1 MARDGSP
8 EIAGLRTERR
18 RERNI
23 CKEGR
28 RMFDDVEG
36 LDGEMKNI
44 ASLLDQVRGKLGD
57 RFLRLELA
65 DHLAPKSTPF
75 RVPSGLGA
83 AIDKRIAPAG
93 MDALHLFRAL
103 RDVNKDVPDNPDK
116 LDVLIAAMGKLRQS
130 LIPLTAE
137 VAIQVGFK

>member
-1 MARDGSP
+1 MYDDVSDFDGAL
-8 EIAGLRTERR
+8 EHIAGL
-18 RERNI
+18 I
-23 CKEGR
+23 
-28 RMFDDVEG
+28 
-36 LDGEMKNI
+36 
-44 ASLLDQVRGKLGD
+44 DQVRGKLGD
-57 RFLRLELA
+57 RFLRIELA

-93 MDALHLFRAL
+93 MDALHLFRAI

-116 LDVLIAAMGKLRQS
+116 IDAVVAAIGKLKHS

-137 VAIQVGFK
+137 VALQVGFK

>member
-1 MARDGSP
+1 
-8 EIAGLRTERR
+8 
-18 RERNI
+18 
-23 CKEGR
+23 
-28 RMFDDVEG
+28 MFDDVEG
-36 LDGEMKNI
+36 LESEIKDI

-65 DHLAPKSTPF
+65 DRLAPRSTPF
-75 RVPSGLGA
+75 RVPSGLGS

-93 MDALHLFRAL
+93 MDALHLFRAI

-116 LDVLIAAMGKLRQS
+116 LDTLVAAIGKLKQS

>member
-1 MARDGSP
+1 MY
-8 EIAGLRTERR
+8 
-18 RERNI
+18 
-23 CKEGR
+23 
-28 RMFDDVEG
+28 DDVSDF
-36 LDGEMKNI
+36 DGALEHI
-44 ASLLDQVRGKLGD
+44 ADLIDQVRGKLGD

-65 DHLAPKSTPF
+65 DHLAPKSTPL

-116 LDVLIAAMGKLRQS
+116 IDAMVAAIAKLKLS

-137 VAIQVGFK
+137 VALQVGFR

>member
-1 MARDGSP
+1 
-8 EIAGLRTERR
+8 
-18 RERNI
+18 
-23 CKEGR
+23 
-28 RMFDDVEG
+28 MFDDVEG
-36 LDGEMKNI
+36 LEDEMKSI
-44 ASLLDQVRGKLGD
+44 AGLIDQVRGKLGD

-75 RVPSGLGA
+75 RVPSGLGE

-116 LDVLIAAMGKLRQS
+116 LDTLVAAIGKLKQS

-137 VAIQVGFK
+137 VAIQVGFR